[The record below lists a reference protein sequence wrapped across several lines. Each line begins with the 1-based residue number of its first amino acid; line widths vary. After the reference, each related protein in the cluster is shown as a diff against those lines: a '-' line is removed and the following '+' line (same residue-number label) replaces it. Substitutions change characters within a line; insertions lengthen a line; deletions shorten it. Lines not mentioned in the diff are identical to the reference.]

1 MTHGGFA
8 ERAVGELQSL
18 SADGKRVGG
27 WVGGSVEKRSPVKER
42 AGGHPH
48 FHPGVLEA
56 ECVRMVEQGVE
67 RAAEDHSG
75 GKAESLRLADI
86 TALAEVFHHPTCAG
100 NYI

>member
-1 MTHGGFA
+1 M
-8 ERAVGELQSL
+8 
-18 SADGKRVGG
+18 GG
-27 WVGGSVEKRSPVKER
+27 WWDGCSVEKRSPVKER